1 MPSSTSATNRAD
13 FLPSP
18 SQGAVTSNPD
28 LNPETAVTVGRITG
42 AHGIRGE
49 IKVEPLTDFP
59 QRFQPGSRLWIDGAA
74 YDVERGRW
82 QGRSVILKLR
92 GVNTRNHAE
101 AFPGKELRVPEA
113 APLSETDVYY
123 VHDLIGLRVEDADG
137 EALGELSDVFRTGSN
152 DVYVV
157 RGERGE
163 LLLPALDDVVKQID
177 VKAGRIEVAIPD
189 GIEFLKPAPPRK
201 KRPPQI
207 PGTDP
212 GARAPSKA

>member
-1 MPSSTSATNRAD
+1 MTNQD
-13 FLPSP
+13 HP
-18 SQGAVTSNPD
+18 
-28 LNPETAVTVGRITG
+28 NPETAVTVGRING
-42 AHGIRGE
+42 VHGIRGE

-59 QRFQPGSRLWIDGAA
+59 QRFQPGSRLWVDGVP

-92 GVNTRNHAE
+92 GVNTRNQAE
-101 AFPGKELRVPEA
+101 AFPGQELRVPEA
-113 APLSETDVYY
+113 APLPDADVYY
-123 VHDLIGLRVEDADG
+123 VHDLIGLRVEDAGG
-137 EALGELSDVFRTGSN
+137 EALGRLSDVFSTGSN

-177 VKAGRIEVAIPD
+177 VKAGRIVVAIPD

-201 KRPPQI
+201 KRPPQT

-212 GARAPSKA
+212 GATAAPGT